1 MATITSPQQ
10 GVALPD
16 VADPNFSAKLMRA
29 IAAGGVDDDK
39 AASLMAEHIAWR
51 EEKAAEKATKK
62 ASGNRLLPVLTV
74 TPQGC
79 VVASG
84 SRSVTRTARQVVL
97 DALCGV
103 ELLQIVERQGKTSPT
118 FKRECEYTY
127 ARTVRGDDGKRTR
140 EEHSAKRD
148 EARYG
153 ELLVGGSQRHADE
166 FPQLIT
172 LLRKQVR
179 SAS

>member
-1 MATITSPQQ
+1 MATITSSRQEVP
-10 GVALPD
+10 LPE
-16 VADPNFSAKLMRA
+16 VADPEFATKLMRA

-39 AASLMAEHIAWR
+39 AASLMAEHVAWR

-62 ASGNRLLPVLTV
+62 ATGNRLLPTLTV
-74 TPQGC
+74 NSQGC

-84 SRSVTRTARQVVL
+84 SRSVTRTTRQTIL
-97 DALCGV
+97 DAICGV
-103 ELLQIVERQGKTSPT
+103 ELLKIVDRQGKTSPT
-118 FKRECEYTY
+118 FKRECPYTY
-127 ARTVRGDDGKRTR
+127 ARTVRGDNGKRVR

-153 ELLVGGSQRHADE
+153 ELLVGSSQRHADE